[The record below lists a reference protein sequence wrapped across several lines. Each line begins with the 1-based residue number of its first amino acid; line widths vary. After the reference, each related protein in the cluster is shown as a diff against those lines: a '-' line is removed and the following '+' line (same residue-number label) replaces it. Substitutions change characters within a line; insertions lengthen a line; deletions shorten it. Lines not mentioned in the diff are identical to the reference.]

1 MKDSRTHSEY
11 EIPIRHNTI
20 DALAL
25 KKIKAPSAATNPAD
39 KVANGLRIYD
49 PGLQNTAVA
58 ESKLTWMYDSEILHE
73 SQPPRIQILTTHGA
87 QRWRKGVNTLSWLLP
102 RAIKDL

>member
-1 MKDSRTHSEY
+1 MSTGTLFVKDSRTHSEY

-25 KKIKAPSAATNPAD
+25 KKIKAPSAGTNPAD

-73 SQPPRIQILTTHGA
+73 SHSPSIQILTTHGA
-87 QRWRKGVNTLSWLLP
+87 
-102 RAIKDL
+102 